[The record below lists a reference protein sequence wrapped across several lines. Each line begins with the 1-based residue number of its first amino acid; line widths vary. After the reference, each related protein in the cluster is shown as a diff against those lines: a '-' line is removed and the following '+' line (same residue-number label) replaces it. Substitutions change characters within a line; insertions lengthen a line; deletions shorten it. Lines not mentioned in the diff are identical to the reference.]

1 MFRSSLPEEGDCAA
15 NCHLPVWILE
25 LHVLFTA
32 VQTQNEDNVVLVCSK
47 LYFALLGVISI

>member
-1 MFRSSLPEEGDCAA
+1 MFRSSLPEERDCAA